1 MNSSLSTFVFLAI
14 IFFPVAL
21 GFLLLTEQEFKM
33 KIFWSV
39 VIAISASAL
48 IVGG

>member
-1 MNSSLSTFVFLAI
+1 MDSTQSTFVFLAV

-33 KIFWSV
+33 KVFWAV
-39 VIAISASAL
+39 VISISASAL